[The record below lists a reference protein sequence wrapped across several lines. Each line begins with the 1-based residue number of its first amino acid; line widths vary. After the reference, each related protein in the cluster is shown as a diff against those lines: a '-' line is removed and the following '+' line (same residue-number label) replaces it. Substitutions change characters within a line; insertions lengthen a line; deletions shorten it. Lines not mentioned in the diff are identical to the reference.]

1 MSEFNN
7 RIKSLT
13 AAVFLAFVCLAA
25 SPTVTLASDYKCYGA
40 FSVCNPTKVHIYY
53 QVRWGN
59 GDWDETCLA
68 PGKAM
73 IHFEES
79 DEEGCVNKPEI
90 RFDRIAGDDYVT
102 YKTHAPHVYKAHCIE
117 DAKPHH
123 FKFSPCG
130 TKVSLFASDE

>member
-1 MSEFNN
+1 MIRLIPN
-7 RIKSLT
+7 IKSCT
-13 AAVFLAFVCLAA
+13 ALLLLAIACVFA
-25 SPTVTLASDYKCYGA
+25 SPTVTIAGDYECFNA
-40 FSVCNPTKVHIYY
+40 FSICNPTKVHIYY

-73 IHFEES
+73 IHFEEL

-90 RFDRIAGDDYVT
+90 RFDRIAGDQCVT
-102 YKTHAPHVYKAHCIE
+102 YKTLAPQVHRSHRTD

-123 FKFSPCG
+123 FRFSPCG
-130 TKVSLFASDE
+130 TKLSLFAGDE